1 MLNYDLITNP
11 ELGHFALAL
20 AVVLA
25 GAQAVVSLWG
35 AARRDASL
43 MSAAPALAI
52 GQAVALIIAFAVLM
66 GANIVNDFSVRVVA
80 ENSSSLKP
88 IFYRITGTW
97 GNHEGSVLLWCL
109 VLGLCGAA
117 VAIFGANLPSAVRA
131 RVIGVQGLTSVGF
144 TLFALITSNPFERV
158 WPPLQ
163 QGQDMNPLL
172 QDPGLAIH
180 PPLLYLGYVGFSIPF
195 AFAVAALIEGR
206 VDAAWGRWVR
216 PWTLAAWCALTCGI
230 TLGSWWAYYDLGWGG
245 FWYWDPVENASL
257 LPWLTGTALL
267 HSAIVVEKR
276 EALKTWTV
284 LLAIGTFSLSLL
296 GTFLVR
302 SGILN
307 SVHSFAAAP
316 GRGVFI
322 LVLLGIL
329 IGGSL
334 LLFAIRAPALA
345 PVGIFAPL
353 SREGGLILNNILLCS
368 VAAVV
373 LTGTAYPPFADLL
386 FGIKISVGPPFYEAT
401 VFPLAFPLFL
411 AMSLGTAL
419 SWKRASLAPV
429 FRQVWWAA
437 IISVVI
443 FLFAAMH
450 MQALAALGMAAAAW
464 LILGACADIAT
475 RAGLFRGP
483 PRRALARLMGLRRA
497 AIGAALAHAGL
508 GVTIAGIAGMSLA
521 AGAVVFLKPGQSTDV
536 GGYKWTLASLTERNG
551 GNYGAQVAT
560 VDISRDG
567 RVVATLAPERRS
579 FPIQGITTDEAKI
592 ATDGVRDLYAVFGE
606 ARDGGAVLRL
616 HDNRFA
622 PWIWF
627 GGAFMALGGL
637 LSLSDRRLRVGAPRP
652 ATAAL
657 AAAE

>member
-1 MLNYDLITNP
+1 MFNP
-11 ELGHFALAL
+11 ELGNFALAL

-25 GAQAVVSLWG
+25 AAQGVVGIWGAQ
-35 AARRDASL
+35 RRDASL
-43 MSAAPALAI
+43 MAAAPALAI
-52 GQAVALIIAFAVLM
+52 GQAIALIIAFAVLVH
-66 GANIVNDFSVRVVA
+66 ANVVNDFSVKVVA

-88 IFYRITGTW
+88 LFYRITGTW
-97 GNHEGSVLLWCL
+97 GNHPGSVLLWCL
-109 VLGLCGAA
+109 VLGLCGGA
-117 VAIFGANLPSAVRA
+117 VAIFGSNLPSAVRA
-131 RVIGVQGLTSVGF
+131 RVVGVQGLSSVGF
-144 TLFALITSNPFERV
+144 TLFALLSSNPFARL
-158 WPPLQ
+158 WPPPM
-163 QGQDMNPLL
+163 QGMDMNPLL

-180 PPLLYLGYVGFSIPF
+180 PPMLYLGYVGFSVPF

-316 GRGVFI
+316 NRGVFI

-329 IGGSL
+329 IVGSL
-334 LLFAIRAPALA
+334 LLFALRAPALA

-353 SREGGLILNNILLCS
+353 SREGGLILNNILICS
-368 VAAVV
+368 IAAVV

-386 FGIKISVGPPFYEAT
+386 AGVKISVGPPFYAAT

-419 SWKRASLAPV
+419 SWKRAALAPV

-437 IISVVI
+437 LISVVI
-443 FLFAAMH
+443 GLFAVMR
-450 MQALAALGMAAAAW
+450 MKALPALGMVAAAW
-464 LILGACADIAT
+464 LVFGALADIAS
-475 RAGLFRGP
+475 RISLFSLP
-483 PRRALARLMGLRRA
+483 PRRSLARLMGLRRA

-521 AGAVVFLKPGQSTDV
+521 ASAVVFLKPGQSTNI
-536 GGYKWTLASLTERNG
+536 GGYTWTLKSIGDRNG
-551 GNYGAQVAT
+551 SNFKAAVAT
-560 VDISRDG
+560 VLVTHDG
-567 RVVATLAPERRS
+567 HLVTTLTPERRQ

-592 ATDGVRDLYAVFGE
+592 ETNGLRDLYAVFGE
-606 ARDGGAVLRL
+606 ERNGGAVLRL

-657 AAAE
+657 AAAAR

>member
-1 MLNYDLITNP
+1 MLNP

-25 GAQAVVSLWG
+25 VAQAATGLFGAQ
-35 AARRDASL
+35 RRDAS
-43 MSAAPALAI
+43 MMAAAPALAVA
-52 GQAVALIIAFAVLM
+52 QAIALVISFGVLM
-66 GANIVNDFSVRVVA
+66 HANLVNDFSVRVVA
-80 ENSSSLKP
+80 ENSSSVKP

-109 VLGLCGAA
+109 VLGICGAA
-117 VAIFGANLPSAVRA
+117 VAIFGNGLPSAVRA
-131 RVIGVQGLTSVGF
+131 RVIGVQGLSSTGF
-144 TLFALITSNPFERV
+144 TLFALITSNPFARL
-158 WPPLQ
+158 WPPPM
-163 QGQDMNPLL
+163 QGMDMNPLL
-172 QDPGLAIH
+172 QDPGLALH
-180 PPLLYLGYVGFSIPF
+180 PPLLYLGYVGFSVPF

-334 LLFAIRAPALA
+334 LLFAVRAPALA

-353 SREGGLILNNILLCS
+353 SREGGLILNNIMLCS
-368 VAAVV
+368 IAAVV

-386 FGIKISVGPPFYEAT
+386 LGIKISVGPPFYAAT
-401 VFPLAFPLFL
+401 VYPLAFPLFL

-419 SWKRASLAPV
+419 SWKRAALAPV

-437 IISVVI
+437 LISVVI
-443 FLFAAMH
+443 GLFAALR
-450 MQALAALGMAAAAW
+450 MQALPALGMTAAAW
-464 LILGACADIAT
+464 LILGACADVASRI
-475 RAGLFRGP
+475 GLFRQP
-483 PRRALARLMGLRRA
+483 PRRSFARLIGLRRA
-497 AIGAALAHAGL
+497 AIGAAVAHAGL

-521 AGAVVFLKPGQSTDV
+521 ASSVVFLKPGQSTTV
-536 GGYKWTLASLTERNG
+536 GGYTWTLQSLGERDG
-551 GNYGAQVAT
+551 SNYKAAVAT
-560 VDISRDG
+560 VQVSRGG
-567 RVVATLAPERRS
+567 RIVTTLTPERRN

-592 ATDGVRDLYAVFGE
+592 STDGVRDLYAVFGE

-627 GGAFMALGGL
+627 GGACMALGGL

-652 ATAAL
+652 AEAAL
-657 AAAE
+657 AAAAR

>member
-1 MLNYDLITNP
+1 MFNP
-11 ELGHFALAL
+11 ELGNFALAL

-25 GAQAVVSLWG
+25 AAQGVVGIWGAQ
-35 AARRDASL
+35 RRDASL
-43 MSAAPALAI
+43 MAAAPALAI
-52 GQAVALIIAFAVLM
+52 GQAIALIIAFAVLVH
-66 GANIVNDFSVRVVA
+66 ANVVNDFSVKVVA

-88 IFYRITGTW
+88 LFYRITGTW
-97 GNHEGSVLLWCL
+97 GNHPGSVLLWCL
-109 VLGLCGAA
+109 VLGLCGGA
-117 VAIFGANLPSAVRA
+117 VAIFGSNLPSAVRA
-131 RVIGVQGLTSVGF
+131 RVVGVQGLSSVGF
-144 TLFALITSNPFERV
+144 TLFALLSSNPFARL
-158 WPPLQ
+158 WPPPM
-163 QGQDMNPLL
+163 QGMDMNPLL

-180 PPLLYLGYVGFSIPF
+180 PPMLYLGYVGFSVPF

-316 GRGVFI
+316 NRGVFI

-329 IGGSL
+329 IVGSL
-334 LLFAIRAPALA
+334 LLFALRAPALA

-353 SREGGLILNNILLCS
+353 SREGGLILNNILICS
-368 VAAVV
+368 IAAVV

-386 FGIKISVGPPFYEAT
+386 AGVKISVGPPFYAAT

-419 SWKRASLAPV
+419 SWKRAALAPV

-437 IISVVI
+437 LISVVI
-443 FLFAAMH
+443 GLFAVMR
-450 MQALAALGMAAAAW
+450 MKALPALGMVAAAW
-464 LILGACADIAT
+464 LVFGALADIAS
-475 RAGLFRGP
+475 RISLFSLP
-483 PRRALARLMGLRRA
+483 PRRSLARLMGLRRA

-521 AGAVVFLKPGQSTDV
+521 ASAVVFLKPGQSTNI
-536 GGYKWTLASLTERNG
+536 GGYTWTLKSIGDRNG
-551 GNYGAQVAT
+551 SNFKAAVAT
-560 VDISRDG
+560 VLVTHDG
-567 RVVATLAPERRS
+567 HLVTTLTPERRQ

-592 ATDGVRDLYAVFGE
+592 ETNGMRDLYAVFGE
-606 ARDGGAVLRL
+606 ERNGGAVLRL

-637 LSLSDRRLRVGAPRP
+637 LSLSDRRLRVGAPKP
-652 ATAAL
+652 AAAAL
-657 AAAE
+657 AATAR